1 MKKEDVLE
9 FSRLE
14 NKDKD
19 LVELEVSSQAGNI
32 ASTVGAGVCCL
43 VSAAFLLITG
53 VGLCSTWIIY
63 FSIIGTQHL
72 VKFTKLRRKKD
83 LVMTALS
90 LTACIFFL
98 ALFVMRLA
106 EAKR

>member
-1 MKKEDVLE
+1 MKKEDILE
-9 FSRLE
+9 ISRRE

-19 LVELEVSSQAGNI
+19 LAELEVSSQAGNI
-32 ASTVGAGVCCL
+32 AGTVGAGVCCL
-43 VSAAFLLITG
+43 VSAAFLLVTG
-53 VGLCSTWIIY
+53 TELCSAWIIY
-63 FSIIGTQHL
+63 FSIIGTHHL

-90 LTACIFFL
+90 LAACIFFL
-98 ALFVMRLA
+98 VVFVMRLA